1 MDLSMKFLYLQLKKH
16 YDVVRLNL
24 PSNDNL
30 LCSSVRLKPEST
42 WIPARDT
49 LYIMDCS
56 WAELKKSALPRTT
69 RLILF
74 DNEPP
79 QNCAYPCLIFPRSY
93 SRSQVL
99 NDLLAIFYRY
109 DRWSQQVTEAILK
122 NQSLQEIL
130 HITQT
135 VEENPM
141 YFADPSFKMLAQV
154 SQDME
159 EFSVIWRYQLR
170 YGYLPFNVMMDLVET
185 GELEMLHDAIPAIYA
200 DTKSFT
206 SKFISKAIRYKGKV
220 HGHFFIIQ
228 TYRHL
233 NQCDLEIADYLGNL
247 VSAAIYEDDNYLT
260 MSSLYHEHFMIDILE
275 NTLHDK
281 DLIKNQLKPLGWRL
295 TGDYRLL
302 GVHMQDDEDA
312 LKRNAIT
319 LLSDGWNAQAFLY
332 EHYLIVVYN
341 EPPRKYDALLEH
353 IHHFLKLLNRYA
365 ALSEPFS
372 NFTDM
377 SLYYQQILFTLQ
389 HRDLAVSDRRL
400 FLYEDYFLAHLVH
413 LTAENLPE
421 YKPVSDL
428 HAYDMLNHS
437 DYCHTLYTYL
447 MCEQNTVKTAQLLFL
462 HRNTLKYRMEK
473 ILDIIKVT
481 LDRPMI
487 RQRILFS
494 LYALENVKKE

>member
-16 YDVVRLNL
+16 YDVVSLNL
-24 PSNDNL
+24 PDNDNP
-30 LCSSVRLKPEST
+30 LCSSVRLKPESI

-56 WAELKKSALPRTT
+56 REELKKSALPLSA

-74 DNEPP
+74 DDAPSEDL
-79 QNCAYPCLIFPRSY
+79 AYPCLIFPASY
-93 SRSQVL
+93 SRSQIL

-109 DRWSQQVTEAILK
+109 DRWSQEVTEAILK

-154 SQDME
+154 SQDLE

-185 GELEMLHDAIPAIYA
+185 GELEMLHNAIPAIYA

-247 VSAAIYEDDNYLT
+247 VSAAIYEDNNYLT
-260 MSSLYHEHFMIDILE
+260 MSTLYHEHFMIDILE
-275 NTLHDK
+275 STLRDIK
-281 DLIKNQLKPLGWRL
+281 LIKNQLKPLGWQL

-302 GVHMQDDEDA
+302 GVFMPDDEDA

-319 LLSDGWNAQAFLY
+319 LLTDGWNAQAFLY
-332 EHYLIVVYN
+332 DDYLIVVYN
-341 EPPRKYDALLEH
+341 EPARKYSALLEH
-353 IHHFLKLLNRYA
+353 LHHFLKLLNRYA
-365 ALSEPFS
+365 SLSESFS

-389 HRDLAVSDRRL
+389 HRSPGISDCRL
-400 FLYEDYFLAHLVH
+400 FLYEDYFMAHLDH
-413 LTAENLPE
+413 LAGDSLPE
-421 YKPVSDL
+421 YKPVSGLRD
-428 HAYDMLNHS
+428 YDMHNHS

-447 MCEQNTVKTAQLLFL
+447 MCEQNSVRTAQMLFL

-473 ILDIIKVT
+473 ILDIIKVP
-481 LDRPMI
+481 LEHPMV

-494 LYALENVKKE
+494 LYRLENVKKE